1 MSIVS
6 QNLAEAVKLIEE
18 NISATPNTLQ
28 YQEDVKI
35 WLDRFEELKQTV
47 AQIEDDWDEQ
57 LEIEEQQEEA

>member
-28 YQEDVKI
+28 YKEDVQI
-35 WLDRFEELKQTV
+35 WLDRFQKLKQTV
-47 AQIEDDWDEQ
+47 EQLEDDWDEQ
-57 LEIEEQQEEA
+57 LAIEEQQEEA